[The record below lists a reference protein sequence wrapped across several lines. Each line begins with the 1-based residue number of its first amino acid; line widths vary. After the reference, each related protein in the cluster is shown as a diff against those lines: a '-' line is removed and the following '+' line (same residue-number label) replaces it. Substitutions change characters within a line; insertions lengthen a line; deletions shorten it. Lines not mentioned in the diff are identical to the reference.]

1 MKSFD
6 VGQDEADA
14 GCPFFVEK
22 VYIEERYVL
31 FWLTNGHYQLCFS
44 DEPKTC
50 YLIISKG
57 KVHYYIKGKEAD
69 HSGSKLIEV

>member
-1 MKSFD
+1 M
-6 VGQDEADA
+6 
-14 GCPFFVEK
+14 
-22 VYIEERYVL
+22 
-31 FWLTNGHYQLCFS
+31 FWLSNGHYQLCFS

-69 HSGSKLIEV
+69 HSGSKLIEVEKIINNFRKIVKYL